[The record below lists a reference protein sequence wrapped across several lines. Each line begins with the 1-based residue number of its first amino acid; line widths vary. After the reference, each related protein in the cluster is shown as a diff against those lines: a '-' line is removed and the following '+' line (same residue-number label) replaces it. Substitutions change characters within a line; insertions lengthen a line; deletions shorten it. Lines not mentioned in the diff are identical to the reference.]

1 MSRKGRGNCGAS
13 RLRRRSRAGDPM
25 HRFDAL
31 PPPLRRWMAEAARP
45 WSPSSCLAIWRRVLA
60 RGGSAEEAL
69 AHLDRTERALLAR
82 DALQ

>member
-1 MSRKGRGNCGAS
+1 MHEDIAERLAWVAVDWGSSQLRAWGLDERG
-13 RLRRRSRAGDPM
+13 
-25 HRFDAL
+25 
-31 PPPLRRWMAEAARP
+31 E
-45 WSPSSCLAIWRRVLA
+45 VLA